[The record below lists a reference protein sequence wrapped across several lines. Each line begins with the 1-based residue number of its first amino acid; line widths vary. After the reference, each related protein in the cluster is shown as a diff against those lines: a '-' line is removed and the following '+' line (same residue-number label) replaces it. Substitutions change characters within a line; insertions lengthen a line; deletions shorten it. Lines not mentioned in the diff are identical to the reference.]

1 MASQQSA
8 LSRTAVITG
17 ASSGI
22 GKAFAFKLASQGYDL
37 LLIARREERLSA
49 LAAALRQNYACTI
62 ETLALDLSDPAKIEI
77 LAKKLRNLPALHLL
91 INNAGFG
98 IQGNFVTNDPKRE
111 TEMILLHVLATNQLC
126 QAALP
131 IMIQQKSGVII
142 NVASVAGLMLTP
154 HHINYDATKGY
165 IILFSKVLAE
175 EYRPYGIQVQALC
188 PGYTRTE
195 FHQQNDFSTFDTQ
208 KTPSLLWMKPET
220 VVEKSLA
227 ALKHKRVV
235 YIPGLL
241 NQLMTWV
248 FTQPLLRTII
258 VPVYQHMV
266 K

>member
-1 MASQQSA
+1 MTIEKN
-8 LSRTAVITG
+8 SRPNTVVITG

-22 GKAFAFKLASQGYDL
+22 GKAFAIQLASMGYNIL
-37 LLIARREERLSA
+37 LVARREERL
-49 LAAALRQNYACTI
+49 AALKTELQQKYTCTCEI
-62 ETLALDLSDPAKIEI
+62 LALDLSDPINIEI
-77 LAKKLRNLPALHLL
+77 LAEKIRNLPALHFL

-98 IQGNFVTNDPKRE
+98 IQGDFVANNPQRE
-111 TEMILLHVLATNQLC
+111 TEMIHLHVLATNQLC

-131 IMIQQKSGVII
+131 IMMQQKSGVII

-165 IILFSKVLAE
+165 VILFSKVLAE
-175 EYRPYGIQVQALC
+175 EYGPYGIRVQALC

-195 FHQQNDFSTFDTQ
+195 FHQQNDFSTFDTT
-208 KTPSLLWMKPET
+208 KMPSLLWMTPET

-235 YIPGLL
+235 FIPGLL
-241 NQLMTWV
+241 NQLMTWI
-248 FTQPLLRTII
+248 FTQPLFRAII
-258 VPVYQHMV
+258 VPVYRRMV